1 MCDFFEVSYLLYG
14 MHVLY
19 QPSEHCGINY
29 RKVPRPISDFTRQG
43 LQCIQTIEIDTL
55 GVWRQ
60 EASIEISVKSEEL
73 HLYIV
78 F

>member
-1 MCDFFEVSYLLYG
+1 

-60 EASIEISVKSEEL
+60 ETSIEISVKSEEL
-73 HLYIV
+73 WEIHVYIYISTLN
-78 F
+78 